1 MFRPRLGEAARA
13 DVRPGVLRER
23 GGRRRGRP
31 ALQGPGLSPTHS
43 QVTVV
48 VVVIAAGDVVVVI
61 VFFVV
66 VIVVVLVVVFFVV
79 VLVVGFVSVFVCVS
93 MCGSIFLPL

>member
-1 MFRPRLGEAARA
+1 MDLSFEGSKSLFRPRLGEAARA

-61 VFFVV
+61 VVIVFFVV
-66 VIVVVLVVVFFVV
+66 VIVVVLVVVFFVI
-79 VLVVGFVSVFVCVS
+79 VLNQ
-93 MCGSIFLPL
+93 LLL